1 MRKQI
6 MQLRIGAQLMSKRL
20 LSYRKQQWEFEDYP
34 IIVRRQT
41 FDVLSDDA
49 DHESRYWAR
58 ILGWLIDALA
68 PTKAEA
74 LVKLR
79 ENYELRKQS
88 NVDKDEPIPRPGVRV
103 PIQFASQER
112 VDADPELAKDFIQRV
127 LQLEWALITDESS
140 LWDFTLGQSIKE
152 LQDRVFLLYGVAVYE
167 IEDGKIAAILE
178 KIVEGRR
185 SVGEA

>member
-1 MRKQI
+1 
-6 MQLRIGAQLMSKRL
+6 
-20 LSYRKQQWEFEDYP
+20 
-34 IIVRRQT
+34 
-41 FDVLSDDA
+41 
-49 DHESRYWAR
+49 
-58 ILGWLIDALA
+58 
-68 PTKAEA
+68 
-74 LVKLR
+74 
-79 ENYELRKQS
+79 
-88 NVDKDEPIPRPGVRV
+88 
-103 PIQFASQER
+103 
-112 VDADPELAKDFIQRV
+112 V